1 MSDTPIT
8 LPDLGESISEGT
20 VGRWLK
26 DVGEPVRRGEPIV
39 EIQSDKVNLEV
50 EAPADGVLAAI
61 LIAEGESA
69 PVGAEIGRVG
79 SEVSQTPTAAPPS
92 PAPVAPP
99 PTDPIATPQR
109 NPQPTSAAE
118 AVVASLPS
126 TPARPSPKPVA
137 AATVAPA
144 TSHAAAPADGPRLAS
159 PEARRLAE
167 TNGIDLATVRGSGL
181 GGSVQAADVEA
192 ALDPNVPRSAV
203 PAQVAKQ
210 LNPAAA
216 TPQGPPAVDGVL
228 PLSPIRRAIAA
239 AMTRSRAEIPD
250 AWTSVEIE
258 MSAAVDRRARAKDE
272 FQRRTGA
279 PLTLVAYCAEAVV
292 AALAETPQVNSSWTE
307 AGVRLHGSVNLGIAV
322 AGPRGLV
329 VPVVRDA
336 QRLSLEGLALAINTA
351 ISKAR
356 ADRLTPEDL
365 QGGTFTLNNTGALGS
380 LLTQAIPVPGQAG
393 IVTMEA
399 VVKRVV
405 VLPDDSMA
413 IRPMMNATL
422 SFDHRIVDGA
432 EALRFLG
439 GVKRRLESRAVD

>member
-8 LPDLGESISEGT
+8 LPDLGDSVAEGT

-26 DVGEPVRRGEPIV
+26 DIGDTVRRGEPIV

-50 EAPADGVLAAI
+50 EAPADGVLAVI

-79 SEVSQTPTAAPPS
+79 SEVTQALAAPPA
-92 PAPVAPP
+92 PAPAAAPP
-99 PTDPIATPQR
+99 PASTAPPQPGSPPTATPQPAVAALPAAPSR
-109 NPQPTSAAE
+109 PAPPLATAASVASATSRGSAAQM
-118 AVVASLPS
+118 
-126 TPARPSPKPVA
+126 
-137 AATVAPA
+137 
-144 TSHAAAPADGPRLAS
+144 DGPRLVS
-159 PEARRLAE
+159 PEARRIAE
-167 TNGIDLATVRGSGL
+167 ANGIDLATVRGSGL
-181 GGSVQAADVEA
+181 GGSIQVADVEA
-192 ALDPNVPRSAV
+192 ALDPTAPR
-203 PAQVAKQ
+203 VA
-210 LNPAAA
+210 PAAA
-216 TPQGPPAVDGVL
+216 APQPLPAPLTQREAPAVDGVQ
-228 PLSPIRRAIAA
+228 PLTPIRRAIAA

-250 AWTSVEIE
+250 AWTSVEID
-258 MSAAVDRRARAKDE
+258 MSATVDRRARAKDE

-292 AALAETPQVNSSWTE
+292 AALAETPPVNGSWTD

-336 QRLSLEGLALAINTA
+336 QRLSLEGLAVAIHAA
-351 ISKAR
+351 ITKAR
-356 ADRLTPEDL
+356 ADRLAPEDL

-413 IRPMMNATL
+413 IRPIMNATL
-422 SFDHRIVDGA
+422 SFDHRVVDGA
-432 EALRFLG
+432 EALQFLG
-439 GVKRRLESRAVD
+439 GVKRRLESRSGG